1 MRRCDSKGHVI
12 NSMNGKI
19 DESRH
24 LRSLAER
31 AARSVGDQLRAAFR
45 SPMDKDFKR
54 DAHDIV
60 TLHDKAAEEK
70 IVKVLLVDC
79 PDSVIVGEEG
89 GTRGAGRVE
98 WHIDPI
104 DGTSNFARGIA
115 LWCVSIAAVV
125 DNTTIAGV
133 VFDPVSGNLFH
144 ADLTG
149 AWLGDDPIHVH
160 AAGDEMRATIVSSFP
175 NAKDTWLFGSTA
187 FDAQARL
194 IEAFQAVRNLG
205 SGALNLA
212 HVAAGWA
219 DATMGFYT
227 NSWDIAAGGF
237 ILRQAG
243 GKFYA
248 LERGLPVEPYF
259 SAPDYYAIGG
269 DVTYK
274 TLSGVM
280 QEWSA
285 QYVPADMKTQA

>member
-1 MRRCDSKGHVI
+1 M
-12 NSMNGKI
+12 NSTHGKT
-19 DESRH
+19 DESR
-24 LRSLAER
+24 LLGSLAER

-60 TLHDKAAEEK
+60 TLHDKAAEET
-70 IVKVLLVDC
+70 IVKVLLSDC

-89 GTRGAGRVE
+89 GTRGTGRVE

-125 DNTTIAGV
+125 DDETVAGV
-133 VFDPVSGNLFH
+133 VFDPVADNLFR

-149 AWLGDDPIHVH
+149 AWLGDDPIRVH
-160 AAGDEMRATIVSSFP
+160 AADDEMRATIVSSFP
-175 NAKDTWLFGSTA
+175 NAKDTWLFGSSA

-237 ILRQAG
+237 ILQQAG
-243 GKFYA
+243 GRFYA
-248 LERGLPVEPYF
+248 LERGLPTEPYF

-269 DVTYK
+269 DMSYE
-274 TLSGVM
+274 TLSTMM

-285 QYVPADMKTQA
+285 RYVPAEMKAQA